1 MDEPCIRVR
10 NLTKTFGGRTAV
22 DNLSFAVEKGQVFAL
37 LGHNGAGKSTTIDLI
52 LGLKAPDGGTAK
64 ILGMDAAKHR
74 KQVFERVGVQ
84 LQNTQY
90 QPNITAEEACIEYA
104 SLYADPADYLAA
116 WLLTMISMFS
126 IGLMVASLCR
136 TTKSM
141 NVATSLLY
149 FPMLLFSGA
158 TIPAEV
164 FPGALRAVAGWMPL
178 GVGIRL
184 LKSVSMGCY
193 DNIVMPVVT
202 LTAIAVICGT
212 IAVKTFRWE

>member
-1 MDEPCIRVR
+1 
-10 NLTKTFGGRTAV
+10 
-22 DNLSFAVEKGQVFAL
+22 
-37 LGHNGAGKSTTIDLI
+37 
-52 LGLKAPDGGTAK
+52 
-64 ILGMDAAKHR
+64 
-74 KQVFERVGVQ
+74 
-84 LQNTQY
+84 
-90 QPNITAEEACIEYA
+90 
-104 SLYADPADYLAA
+104 YLAV

-164 FPGALRAVAGWMPL
+164 FPAGMRAAAGWLPL

-193 DNIVMPVVT
+193 DNIVIPAVV
-202 LTAIAVICGT
+202 LAAVAVICGT
-212 IAVKTFRWE
+212 VAVRTFRWE